1 MKIVGKLFAFI
12 FSIIYC
18 VVLTAFITLNYSTN
32 LLKGE
37 FYTEILN
44 KVDLN
49 EVEVKVKDNITGEET
64 NVPLNELVIEGL
76 TENGMS
82 EEDATKI
89 IANENIKR
97 VLGNVVGEIVNYQ
110 LNKGDTPE
118 VSKED
123 IKSIINDPDL
133 NKNTEILTDEEINEL
148 QQNINLFLS
157 KLALEGGFNNANS

>member
-1 MKIVGKLFAFI
+1 MKIIGKLLAFI
-12 FSIIYC
+12 FSFIYC
-18 VVLTAFITLNYSTN
+18 ILLTSFITLNYSTN

-49 EVEVKVKDNITGEET
+49 EIEVKVKDNITGEEK
-64 NVPLNELVIEGL
+64 NVPLKELVIEGL

-89 IANENIKR
+89 IENENIKR

-110 LNKGDTPE
+110 LNKGDIPE

-123 IKSIINDPDL
+123 VESIINDPNL
-133 NKNTEILTDEEINEL
+133 NKNNETLTDEEINKL
-148 QQNINLFLS
+148 QQNINSFLS
-157 KLALEGGFNNANS
+157 KLALEGGLNNANS

>member
-1 MKIVGKLFAFI
+1 MKIIGKLFAFI

-49 EVEVKVKDNITGEET
+49 EIELKVKDNITGEET
-64 NVPLNELVIEGL
+64 NVPLKDLVIEGL

-89 IANENIKR
+89 IENENIKR
-97 VLGNVVGEIVNYQ
+97 VLGNVVGEIINYQ
-110 LNKGDTPE
+110 LNKGDIPE

-123 IKSIINDPDL
+123 IESIINDPDL
-133 NKNTEILTDEEINEL
+133 NKNRETLTDEEINEL
-148 QQNINLFLS
+148 QQNINSFLS